1 MAGHWARKDTMDEF
15 MSKYGQYVEVTG
27 KISEKEL
34 NELYSKA
41 SVLVRFGFDERDPG
55 MGVLKAMGYG
65 VPVIVNQG
73 LGSKELIR
81 QGETGLSLKMKMK
94 LSIV

>member
-15 MSKYGQYVEVTG
+15 ISKYGKYVEVTS

-41 SVLVRFGFDERDPG
+41 SVLVRFGFNERGPG
-55 MGVLKAMGYG
+55 MGVLEAM
-65 VPVIVNQG
+65 
-73 LGSKELIR
+73 
-81 QGETGLSLKMKMK
+81 
-94 LSIV
+94 